1 MAQMFKKKAFNGLDD
16 LCDTIQP
23 TFCDIFIPKLNGS
36 VRSNVPSMCNF
47 KSGRE
52 TRPLIGIKRG
62 QSDAAFYR
70 ISKSLV
76 EWFRT

>member
-1 MAQMFKKKAFNGLDD
+1 MAQVLKKKTRNLPG
-16 LCDTIQP
+16 
-23 TFCDIFIPKLNGS
+23 
-36 VRSNVPSMCNF
+36 MCNF

-52 TRPLIGIKRG
+52 TRPLRGIKRG

-76 EWFRT
+76 EWFRTQYKNVWEAKHN